1 MAQEDGVVVLVDE
14 TPGGAAE
21 EKCPS
26 ASTLE
31 SPSIT
36 LLLPNLA
43 QRRRDQRA
51 QSILE
56 TAVMM
61 LADASAG
68 APVHHRD
75 EGGETLVI
83 EEVGGEVDDTPK
95 QSEDAPTMT
104 PPPYPGPTTMMMML
118 KDNLMISELALN
130 EIRSMRVQLQHLLRC
145 NEQERRSHQ
154 FLLAENNQLRRRQ
167 LERKQLADEIAAQQQ
182 SVLHREMETVRQQQQ
197 HLLAQQNSLLMALR
211 VFTTSFQ
218 LGGNSSSTPEPFY
231 G

>member
-51 QSILE
+51 QAILE
-56 TAVMM
+56 SAVMM
-61 LADASAG
+61 LADPSAHQEKPTQ
-68 APVHHRD
+68 AVV
-75 EGGETLVI
+75 GE
-83 EEVGGEVDDTPK
+83 EEEIDKKEQV
-95 QSEDAPTMT
+95 QEDADDDKPTIMR
-104 PPPYPGPTTMMMML
+104 ML
-118 KDNLMISELALN
+118 KDNLMISDLALN
-130 EIRSMRVQLQHLLRC
+130 EIRGMRVQLQHLLRC

-154 FLLAENNQLRRRQ
+154 FLLAENNLLRRRQ
-167 LERKQLADEIAAQQQ
+167 LERKELSDEIAAQQQ

-211 VFTTSFQ
+211 VFAASFQ
-218 LGGNSSSTPEPFY
+218 LGGGGGGPPEPFY